1 MYRDKGFQKGEE
13 NARRAYSTSV
23 FKPLPADHQTSQN
36 IKGGSHPL
44 RNQSNG
50 LALDGRQGFGELK
63 TWCDSSRGPRSVG
76 EQNHS
81 VSPAKKDLP
90 GHRVQRD
97 NYNLPDFV
105 TNYENAKFFVIKS
118 FQEVD
123 IHKSIKYSVWAS
135 TQNGNKKLDAVYH
148 DAYKLSREARKV
160 CPIFLFFLANGS
172 GQFVGLAE
180 MTGPVDFD
188 KNMDFWQLER
198 WNGFFPVEWRI
209 IKDIPNHHFQHILN
223 EFNEN
228 KPVTYCRDTQ
238 EIGLKKGLQMLD
250 IFKSYQVTTMLL
262 DDYDFYEKQGKL
274 LPSRSSK
281 GQDPPVFH
289 GYASSPSTKATS
301 YSARTVA
308 PSLQAKA
315 IPNSRG
321 LPTGRTNV
329 ASLLTKT
336 TSFPQS
342 RPAAC
347 IDAPSLQAKAVPN
360 SRGLPTARTNVA
372 SLLTKTTSY
381 PQSRPAAC
389 IDAPSLRAK
398 AVPNSRGLPTA
409 RTNVASLLT
418 KTTSY
423 SQPLPIARS
432 DAPNPSTRTLNSPSV
447 STHSETIHA
456 KEECMLVASSDY
468 KENSDTDKTNGVFE
482 VGDLV
487 MVYLKIRTFPS
498 KKLHMKRIGPFR
510 ILRRIDDKDYKV
522 HLPPDYRINN
532 IFSAEDLSH
541 ETGDIVPPIKL
552 PSRLLIAKDRIS
564 VVLCKDTVTST
575 RRTYTKFLV
584 KWKYIQQD
592 TWLNEDTFQ
601 QLDPEFYK
609 RYMAYIDE
617 EHVPE
622 PAVTMSESV
631 PATDSPKTNI
641 AVPESVGNNVCDSSR
656 TPESDPVTE
665 SSQMNIAVPESM
677 GKNVSNSSTTLE
689 SDLVTES
696 SKSAVT

>member
-409 RTNVASLLT
+409 
-418 KTTSY
+418 
-423 SQPLPIARS
+423 
-432 DAPNPSTRTLNSPSV
+432 
-447 STHSETIHA
+447 H
-456 KEECMLVASSDY
+456 
-468 KENSDTDKTNGVFE
+468 
-482 VGDLV
+482 
-487 MVYLKIRTFPS
+487 
-498 KKLHMKRIGPFR
+498 
-510 ILRRIDDKDYKV
+510 
-522 HLPPDYRINN
+522 
-532 IFSAEDLSH
+532 
-541 ETGDIVPPIKL
+541 
-552 PSRLLIAKDRIS
+552 
-564 VVLCKDTVTST
+564 TVTST

>member
-81 VSPAKKDLP
+81 VSPAKKDLS

-148 DAYKLSREARKV
+148 DAYKLSRETRKA
-160 CPIFLFFLANGS
+160 CPIFLFFSANGS

-180 MTGPVDFD
+180 MTGPVDFE

-223 EFNEN
+223 ELNEN
-228 KPVTYCRDTQ
+228 KPVTYSRDTQ

-281 GQDPPVFH
+281 GQDPPVFRV
-289 GYASSPSTKATS
+289 YASSPSTKGTP
-301 YSARTVA
+301 YSARTDA
-308 PSLQAKA
+308 PSLQGKA

-321 LPTGRTNV
+321 LPTG
-329 ASLLTKT
+329 
-336 TSFPQS
+336 
-342 RPAAC
+342 
-347 IDAPSLQAKAVPN
+347 
-360 SRGLPTARTNVA
+360 RTNVA

-389 IDAPSLRAK
+389 IDAPSLLAKTTSYPQSRPAACIDAPSLQVK
-398 AVPNSRGLPTA
+398 AVPNSQGLPTA

-418 KTTSY
+418 KMTSY
-423 SQPLPIARS
+423 SQPPPIACS
-432 DAPNPSTRTLNSPSV
+432 DAPNPSTRTLNSPLV

-456 KEECMLVASSDY
+456 KEECMLVASSDN
-468 KENSDTDKTNGVFE
+468 KENSDTDKRDGVFK

-532 IFSAEDLSH
+532 TFSAEDLSH
-541 ETGDIVPPIKL
+541 KTGDIVPPIKL
-552 PSRLLIAKDRIS
+552 PSRLLIAKDRLS

-609 RYMAYIDE
+609 RYMAYIE
-617 EHVPE
+617 EEQVPE
-622 PAVTMSESV
+622 SGGKNVSNSSTMSESV
-631 PATDSPKTNI
+631 PVTESSKMNI
-641 AVPESVGNNVCDSSR
+641 ALPESAGNNVSDSSR

-665 SSQMNIAVPESM
+665 SSQTNIAVVESV
-677 GKNVSNSSTTLE
+677 GKNVSNSSTTSG

-696 SKSAVT
+696 CKTNIAVP